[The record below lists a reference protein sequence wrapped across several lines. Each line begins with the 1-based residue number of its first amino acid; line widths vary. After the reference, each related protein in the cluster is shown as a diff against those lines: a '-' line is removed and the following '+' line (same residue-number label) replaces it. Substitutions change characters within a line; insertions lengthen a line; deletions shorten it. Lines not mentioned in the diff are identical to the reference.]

1 MNWKEYIVLTVIT
14 ILILITIIISI
25 SGCESTGFEKRATLV
40 PDSVGVSFS
49 QARYREE
56 DAAYR
61 GFTIN
66 AQWNLK

>member
-1 MNWKEYIVLTVIT
+1 MNWKAFAISAIVTA
-14 ILILITIIISI
+14 IISI
-25 SGCESTGFEKRATLV
+25 ILIACLTGCVGTGFEKQTTLI
-40 PDSVGVSFS
+40 PDSVGISFS

>member
-1 MNWKEYIVLTVIT
+1 MKVKFLKIAVF
-14 ILILITIIISI
+14 IISALFGFLLF
-25 SGCESTGFEKRATLV
+25 SGCESTGFDKRTTLV
-40 PDSVGVSFS
+40 PDSIGLSFS

-61 GFTIN
+61 GFTIT

>member
-1 MNWKEYIVLTVIT
+1 MEFVW
-14 ILILITIIISI
+14 TIIKII
-25 SGCESTGFEKRATLV
+25 IVVLFILTIIVCLQGCESTGFEKKATLV
-40 PDSVGVSFS
+40 PDSVGISFS